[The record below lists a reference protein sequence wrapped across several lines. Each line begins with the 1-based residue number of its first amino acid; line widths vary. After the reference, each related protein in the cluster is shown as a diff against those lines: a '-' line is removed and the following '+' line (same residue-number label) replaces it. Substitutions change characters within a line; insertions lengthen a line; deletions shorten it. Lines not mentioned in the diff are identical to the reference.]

1 MYIKRKLVA
10 FATYLP
16 PRYHISRDSM
26 GAKLLNFL
34 KNVQFQGLMG
44 AHGVLKEMGIY
55 GPILLKLFAC

>member
-34 KNVQFQGLMG
+34 KNVQF
-44 AHGVLKEMGIY
+44 
-55 GPILLKLFAC
+55 